1 MTKENYSGNNK
12 TITLPTLI
20 DDILHLLQD
29 SSFKGAA
36 IHRELNIS
44 IYNYK
49 KRSGEKFYF
58 HKLEQKVMSYNLAV
72 FLPYEKKYLGPTF
85 KWKIK
90 QLIEGGFFDH
100 WISNY
105 MRHHSIIEK
114 DLEDDKVVLT
124 MNDHL
129 YPGFAIWL
137 TMLLIASIAFGA
149 ELARFYIRN
158 SICNFIN

>member
-1 MTKENYSGNNK
+1 MRSQIYKENNEN
-12 TITLPTLI
+12 ITLPPLI

-49 KRSGEKFYF
+49 KPPQKKLYF
-58 HKLEQKVMSYNLAV
+58 HKLEQKMMSYNLAV
-72 FLPYEKKYLGPTF
+72 FLPYQQPYLGPTF
-85 KWKIK
+85 NWKIR
-90 QLIEGGFFDH
+90 QLIEGGFFEH

-105 MRHHSIIEK
+105 MKHHSIIEK

-129 YPGFAIWL
+129 Y
-137 TMLLIASIAFGA
+137 
-149 ELARFYIRN
+149 R
-158 SICNFIN
+158 